1 MDTWKSPDTGELVE
15 VRRQRMNL
23 TQRPWKGEIIFE
35 MNQEERERRNLH
47 RTMDI
52 EAEQVLADNDPEP
65 TVAPDQSPDEQ
76 IQVLKPRT
84 RRQQEAI
91 VTRDGGA
98 QAENRAQ
105 DWTGFDVGNALAR
118 LRSNKAGV
126 RLRALRQLHL
136 RWFHAT
142 IEQMK
147 KILVAAG
154 VPKEVIEMIPQVV
167 HTCRICRR
175 WERHS
180 PKAQVSVRLAD
191 RFNQVVQFDLIEYT
205 EQDKKYYIVHLLD

>member
-1 MDTWKSPDTGELVE
+1 MTIVKFDDPNDWRTVVGTWKSPDTGELVE

-35 MNQEERERRNLH
+35 MNQEEKERRNLH

-65 TVAPDQSPDEQ
+65 TVAPDQSSDEQ

-98 QAENRAQ
+98 QVENRAQ

-136 RWFHAT
+136 RWF
-142 IEQMK
+142 
-147 KILVAAG
+147 
-154 VPKEVIEMIPQVV
+154 PPSYS
-167 HTCRICRR
+167 R
-175 WERHS
+175 
-180 PKAQVSVRLAD
+180 
-191 RFNQVVQFDLIEYT
+191 
-205 EQDKKYYIVHLLD
+205 